1 MNIKSVTISLGLA
14 IVLLLTGCDSSS
26 DDNSSVIVVDE
37 NGNTSIDLQTLSE
50 ELNPA
55 VAGLTVEDVAGLIFM
70 KEEEKLARDTYL
82 ALYDVWNLSIFQNIS
97 NSEQT
102 HTDAVGV
109 LLDQYAIADPSSSNN
124 NGEFNDATLQNL
136 YNQLVVQG
144 SISLSD
150 ALKVGAAIEEIDI
163 IDLSEYIAQTDV
175 ADIILVYENL
185 MKGSRNHL
193 RSFVSTLKNLT
204 GETYVPQYLSQE
216 EYDSIID
223 SSFERG
229 R

>member
-1 MNIKSVTISLGLA
+1 MKIKSISMMVGLA
-14 IVLLLTGCDSSS
+14 FALVVIGCDSSS
-26 DDNSSVIVVDE
+26 DNGDVISVDE
-37 NGNTSIDLQTLSE
+37 NGNTSVDIQALSE

-55 VAGLTVEDVAGLIFM
+55 VTGLTSEDAAGLIFM

-109 LLDQYAIADPSSSNN
+109 LLDQYGIADPSSSNEA
-124 NGEFNDATLQNL
+124 GEFTDAKLQNL
-136 YNQLVVQG
+136 YNQLVAQG

-150 ALKVGAAIEEIDI
+150 ALKVGATIEEIDI
-163 IDLSEYIAQTDV
+163 IDLSEYIAETDV
-175 ADIILVYENL
+175 NNIILVYENL

-193 RSFVSTLKNLT
+193 RSFVATLENQT

-216 EYDSIID
+216 EYDLIID
-223 SSFERG
+223 SSFESG